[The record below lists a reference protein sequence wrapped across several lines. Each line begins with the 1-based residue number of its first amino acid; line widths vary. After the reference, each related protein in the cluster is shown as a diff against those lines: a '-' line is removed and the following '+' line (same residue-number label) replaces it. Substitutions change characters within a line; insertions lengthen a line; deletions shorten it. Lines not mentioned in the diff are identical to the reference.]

1 MIDIWNLWHREA
13 ALIYKDGQPVWEN
26 AASVFILPNSELS
39 DEAVIE
45 AIKGSLG
52 KNMGAVSIQRVYF
65 INMLYYAAARAQ
77 VGMKILGLE
86 HEAVFIS
93 FDKLEELIP
102 AINQL
107 SAILAYKTKAIL
119 IERFAREMKDET
131 VYYSTPLGDDDQG
144 KPKLFLCSSQDSETV
159 FFPVFLTEDHM
170 RAFFEQEHRAGY
182 MILKDTL
189 QHFLS
194 TLDAN
199 EKLRELGVVIEP
211 LNSCYVAIPPLL
223 RVDWEC
229 R

>member
-1 MIDIWNLWHREA
+1 MCRKMIDIWDLWHREA
-13 ALIYKDGQPVWEN
+13 ALIYNDGQPVWDN
-26 AASVFILPNSELS
+26 AASVFILPTSDLS

-45 AIKGSLG
+45 AIKGCLG
-52 KNMGAVSIQRVYF
+52 RDIGAVSIQRDYF
-65 INMLYYAAARAQ
+65 INMLYYATARAK

-93 FDKLEELIP
+93 FDRLKELIL

-107 SAILAYKTKAIL
+107 SAILAFKTKAIS
-119 IERFAREMKDET
+119 IERFAQEMKGQT

-144 KPKLFLCSSQDSETV
+144 KPKLFLYSSQDSETA

-170 RAFFEQEHRAGY
+170 RAFFEQERRAGY
-182 MILKDTL
+182 MILTDTL

-223 RVDWEC
+223 RVN
-229 R
+229 